1 MSSNLN
7 DLEMAKKRD
16 HKIMITDEAINKVP
30 RVRYKE
36 IPEAEYDNLQELA
49 KQVLQIS
56 RDENDSNEVAV
67 TYSLESVE
75 LIEKG
80 ERYIGIALGAEHDV
94 DPLSDSTS
102 YHLIR
107 ASKDC
112 VVLVLHNHPSLSEF
126 SLSDIQFLLRYETVK
141 MMVVVTNLGNVSY
154 LVKNAKY
161 NFEKAV
167 ILLNEAVDLNNKAKN
182 IKDLQE
188 AADYFLKNCYNI
200 GINYEIR

>member
-1 MSSNLN
+1 MNENVNELK
-7 DLEMAKKRD
+7 MAKKRD
-16 HKIMITDEAINKVP
+16 HKIMITEEAINKVP

-36 IPEAEYDNLQELA
+36 IPEGEYDNLWELVR
-49 KQVLQIS
+49 QVLQIS
-56 RDENDSNEVAV
+56 KDENDSNEVAV
-67 TYSLESVE
+67 TYSLESAR

-80 ERYIGIALGAEHDV
+80 ERYIGVALGAEHDV

-112 VVLVLHNHPSLSEF
+112 VVLVLHNHPSLSAF

-141 MMVVVTNLGNVSY
+141 MMVVVTNLGSVSY
-154 LVKNAKY
+154 LVKNSKY
-161 NFEKAV
+161 DFEKAV
-167 ILLNEAVDLNNKAKN
+167 ILLNEAVDMNNKAKD
-182 IKDLQE
+182 IKDLQK
-188 AADYFLKNCYNI
+188 AADYFLRNCYNI